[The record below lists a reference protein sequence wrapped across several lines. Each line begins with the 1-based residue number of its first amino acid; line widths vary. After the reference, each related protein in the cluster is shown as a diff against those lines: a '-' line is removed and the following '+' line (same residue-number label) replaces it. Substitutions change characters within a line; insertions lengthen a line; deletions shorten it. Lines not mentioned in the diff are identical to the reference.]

1 MRHEVD
7 ILLKFQLKN
16 TFILIAIILKN
27 SKRW

>member
-1 MRHEVD
+1 MRHEVN

-27 SKRW
+27 SKC